1 MKFGDSLPKRRAQ
14 IKQLSGTTSP
24 KTFPV
29 DFQSE
34 RSYLRVYS
42 VSIDFPRYRLAN
54 GRTGVEQLEYLSKH
68 PNLAKDLFEKPESD
82 LAQQHQH
89 NILREMIDVADLR
102 VYFKNNKQLDPLILD
117 SEGFVINGNR
127 RLCAMR
133 EYYYS
138 KQKDKFKHFR
148 NIDVV
153 FLPPS
158 DQKAI
163 LELENKL
170 QIQKDIKAGYRWYN
184 TAYMFKRRLAEKMD
198 SKEVQRMYDLSTK
211 ELNHQLAMFEEAE
224 RYLQVQKK
232 PGQFSIIPESKY
244 AFDEVVK
251 ALKVVGEEKKDA
263 FLPLAYLV
271 IEKADGQRAYGQI
284 PKIARDLDKIL
295 RLVPTTSKT
304 VKTAPKSANKSGL
317 SLLGSKPSKQKTSK
331 ILIPKLD
338 STKTR
343 DAAREAILDTIG
355 AQDALR
361 RENKK
366 GGFVKAQ
373 LEKADQCLQSALADL
388 KTTNEKAKLP
398 SVLTRIEQ
406 TVAKLR
412 RAIGR

>member
-1 MKFGDSLPKRRAQ
+1 
-14 IKQLSGTTSP
+14 
-24 KTFPV
+24 
-29 DFQSE
+29 
-34 RSYLRVYS
+34 
-42 VSIDFPRYRLAN
+42 
-54 GRTGVEQLEYLSKH
+54 
-68 PNLAKDLFEKPESD
+68 
-82 LAQQHQH
+82 
-89 NILREMIDVADLR
+89 
-102 VYFKNNKQLDPLILD
+102 
-117 SEGFVINGNR
+117 
-127 RLCAMR
+127 MR